1 MKLIYALFIFIII
14 SCSGKIEKNEKLIN
28 YLNNEKS
35 ETRGNLI
42 EISKS
47 EFRLD
52 YYDVYEKDTH
62 LKFLESK
69 GYQGGGPSWLG
80 IIYGAIKM
88 SEPEI
93 INGIRFDDEADGLAI
108 WSSDKTKLEKIGRL
122 ISIVKSDNEIL
133 MKTIEVAEK
142 NWKME

>member
-1 MKLIYALFIFIII
+1 MKLIYTLFIFIII
-14 SCSGKIEKNEKLIN
+14 SCSGQVEKNKKLIN
-28 YLNNEKS
+28 CLNNEKS

-62 LKFLESK
+62 FDFLESK

-93 INGIRFDDEADGLAI
+93 MNGIRFDDEADGLAI
-108 WSSDKTKLEKIGRL
+108 WSSDKSKLEKIGRL
-122 ISIVKSDNEIL
+122 ISVLKSDDEIL
-133 MKTIEVAEK
+133 MKAIKIADK